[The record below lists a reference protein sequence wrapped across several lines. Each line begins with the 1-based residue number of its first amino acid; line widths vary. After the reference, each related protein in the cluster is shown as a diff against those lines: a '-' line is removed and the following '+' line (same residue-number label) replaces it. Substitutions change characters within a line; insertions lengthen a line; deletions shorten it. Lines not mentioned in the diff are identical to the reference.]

1 MHLRQVVVYWT
12 CNDALLDQFSTLFI
26 NLTIK
31 VTYKIRGQILF
42 CYLGDVPRN
51 NLMLQAG
58 MEMFQVIF
66 MWCAKCLL
74 GRNDD
79 CWLKSI

>member
-1 MHLRQVVVYWT
+1 MYWT
-12 CNDALLDQFSTLFI
+12 CSDALLDQCSTLFI

-31 VTYKIRGQILF
+31 VTYKIHGEISLW
-42 CYLGDVPRN
+42 YLGDVPKN

-66 MWCAKCLL
+66 LWCAKCLL
-74 GRNDD
+74 GGNGD

>member
-31 VTYKIRGQILF
+31 VTYKIHGQILF
-42 CYLGDVPRN
+42 CYLRDVPRN

-58 MEMFQVIF
+58 MEMFQGIF
-66 MWCAKCLL
+66 MWCAQVFA
-74 GRNDD
+74 RRE
-79 CWLKSI
+79 